1 MKRLI
6 LSLFLFV
13 QAVQIVCAWNGS
25 IATSYAGGDG
35 SQSNPYQIA
44 TAEQL
49 ALLAHNVNDEGI
61 TYSGQYFILTNDID
75 LFGLNGTDTIQWTPI
90 GIIAENFV
98 QNGEDAHPD
107 HRYFKGKFD
116 GTNHIISNLYIN
128 DSTRMSGGGLFG
140 NVAYGRLQN
149 IKLSN
154 VYVRV
159 HKYASA
165 LCANAAYAMFIDN
178 CHVLSGKVIVEHSY
192 AGSIAAFI
200 KSYQEIAWSS
210 YNYDLYYYFYNSSIT
225 NCTNHAMITMSGSS
239 SFASNGNWSMIGGIV
254 GEASGSSGATFWA
267 STHVGGS
274 DGKPY
279 SMTIKNCTNYGDV
292 TGSVGT
298 GGICG
303 SFSDGN
309 SNGGGANDTVLMDRC
324 VNYGTIYY
332 GNIRSGNSVWNGYIG
347 GITGRFIGAGI
358 IQRCLN
364 AGDIKKDRNHDL
376 SGTNFITRVGGI
388 IGYQSTTVSR
398 VQYCVNI
405 GNCDSVSEAG
415 GIVGNNRGRINYCLN
430 AGSFS
435 GDYKT
440 GGIVGY
446 LQTGA
451 FVTACVSSYY
461 DRNNDY
467 EDNSPDVSIVG
478 AWNPVYAPPQNL
490 RYNDYTSSCYFDW
503 QWCPYA
509 RDTRGDPNYY
519 YGQKLTTHMLGD
531 SLQNSLSINNWV
543 FAEGMYPRPKGVENE
558 PIAVLAATPAYLKVY
573 NDSVYDGMYT
583 VHDGLEVSTLNGVTW
598 TSESP
603 LQISGTHVAITGAVP
618 SGEKYQLY
626 AHLGEVK
633 KLIEFRVNSFNP
645 DTVLPI
651 DTTVIPIDT
660 IVNPIDTT
668 IINPIDTTI
677 INPIDTTVNPV
688 DTTHVTPTP
697 RPTNGNFTIN
707 AQGERVRFAP
717 GNLQYQASTNS
728 WRFAEHQYDY
738 VGDATRG
745 NVYQGSMKCD
755 NAQISSTY
763 SGWIDMFRWGTSGWN
778 NGSNAYMPYSTNY
791 GSNDYIPFGI
801 YDERYH
807 NLTGI
812 YANSDWGI
820 YNQIGNDAPGTWRTP
835 TYDEWNYIFSLR
847 PNAANL
853 RGQASIVT
861 QTETINGYI
870 LFPDSFVM
878 PQGLTFVSKQQQ
890 GHDLYY
896 ETNVYSLEDWSRL
909 ENAGAVFLP
918 ASGYIYERVE
928 YLMDHG
934 FYWSSS
940 CRRPVDSGDAAH
952 SLSFCGTWDQ
962 VGYDYWD
969 GGRSVRLISN
979 NNATVVPP
987 PTGEPKA
994 GYFSV
999 SDSLTVRFAPG
1010 NLQYQASTDTWR
1022 FAEHQYDYVGSTVEN
1037 KGYGTVYENGVKSD
1051 NAQASATYFGWIDMY
1066 NYGTSGWN
1074 SGANLYMP
1082 YNSSGNS
1089 NDFRPDGVNDY
1100 YMTGNYANADWGVY
1114 NQIGEDLPGT
1124 WRTPT
1129 NAEWEYL
1136 LNTRQNAQNLR
1147 AQAEIMT
1154 DSTLV
1159 RGYILLPDSFTMPS
1173 HLIMV
1178 FGEQIGYPANRYSLS
1193 DWAYLEHEG
1202 AIFLPAS
1209 GIWTDYYTYFNECG
1223 YYWGSTASCI
1233 YFDKDWMY
1241 TRWASYS
1248 FKEPVRLIY
1257 VGLPNDTIAPTDTT
1271 EVIVPTN
1278 GRFTINAQ
1286 GERVVF
1292 APGNMQYQA
1301 WPGTHLCADG
1311 TTQQG
1316 VWRFAEHQWDYVG
1329 DATNGTV
1336 YWNGT
1341 KCNNENISSTYSG
1354 WIDLFGWGTSG
1365 WNSGANAYQ
1374 PYDISTTAS
1383 DYYPGGS
1390 TESTLTGRFAF
1401 ADWAV
1406 YNQIGED
1413 APGTW
1418 RTLTA
1423 DEWAYLL
1430 DTRNNSANLK
1440 GRATVNNVKGCVLL
1454 PDDWT
1459 VPTGLSFIPGTSGYE
1474 TNVYSASQWE
1484 QMEAAGAIFLPV
1496 AGYRQSTAMFDLD
1509 AFGYCWSTTPYSTTG
1524 AYEFSFSAENTN
1536 MYNGYRYRGRSL
1548 RPAKTVDTVLNPVD
1562 TTHVEP
1568 IPVPAAGSFTINAQG
1583 ERIVFAPANLL
1594 YNAAQGSHLCADGTT
1609 HPGTWRFAD
1618 HQWDYVGDAYNGTV
1632 YWNGTKCNNENISST
1647 YDGWIDLFG
1656 FGTSG
1661 WNSGANEYQP
1671 YASSSSSTDYYVG
1684 GGETNSLVGN
1694 YAYADWGIFNTIES
1708 YPCGTWRTL
1717 TLDEWDYLFTSRT
1730 DASMKYGQ
1738 ATVNNVAGY
1747 ILLPDEWVIPAGLT
1761 FTPGPAVGYG
1771 ANTYSLSEWEQMEQ
1785 AGAVFLPAGGY
1796 RQGRSMQSVQANGDY
1811 YFSTA
1816 NSYDATRFYFTS
1828 SSSSYSSFSGERYF
1842 GRALRLVR
1850 TPSATPVV
1858 DPVYFS
1864 FSDSICAGET
1874 YAWEGSKFTEAGE
1887 YTKTLVSSLGGDSI
1901 VTLHL
1906 YSYSCEEVYEDVPFC
1921 YEERG
1926 METVLTIIDG
1936 ENVNYQWEQKVN
1948 GEWQVLSAGYL
1959 SQTIQLPTSTTD
1971 TIYLR
1976 FVGSELLSNLIVN
1989 GDFEAG
1995 NTGFET
2001 GYTYDS
2007 LSIYTEGTYTVT
2019 NDVNLVHDDAQC
2031 ADDHTTGEGMMMA
2044 INGGSNA
2051 NANVWTQTVTGLL
2064 PNTDYA
2070 FSAWAALWTD
2080 YGFNYPELEFSIN
2093 GELQG
2098 QRFSPNEGTCN
2109 WTQLYT
2115 IWNSGNHTTAQIRL
2129 VDQQTGEMANDF
2141 CVDDI
2146 YFSPLLGRLDGA
2158 IKYLKVYL
2166 LQPIDTTIVH
2176 RTINEGDTCSWEGDI
2191 YTTAGN
2197 YVKTFVS
2204 AEGCDS
2210 LVMLQLTVVDPLPED
2225 QAFYFSTSDTTAVFF
2240 SPGNL
2245 QYKATPG
2252 THLCADGTMQQ
2263 GVWRFAEHQWNY
2275 VGTQNDRVARSYNVA
2290 RQHGNVYENGVI
2302 CDNAN
2307 ASSTYS
2313 GWIDLFAYGTSGWN
2327 SGVAKYQ
2334 PWTGSISNEEYV
2346 IESYWSQYFH
2356 FGDLTGE
2363 YAYADWGVY
2372 NQIGE
2377 YAPGTWRTPT
2387 HDEWI
2392 YIVSQ
2397 RPNADSLRGIG
2408 MIDGVPGFI
2417 LLPDNSRWDSLPF
2430 NPGLIEYADMNWSI
2444 VSNST
2449 IDYAINPYTS
2459 AQWEQMEAAGAIF
2472 FPAAGHKTQDNWIS
2486 VYTTYWDPNTYTDVF
2501 KQSGDY
2507 MSSTFI
2513 EHANNAGTP
2522 GVKVLAFDP
2531 YKWNMSMGYVICNGV
2546 SVRLIRDCRT
2556 CNPQNDLPTPI
2567 TAPVSAEPQRAK
2579 IIMQDN
2585 TIYILLPDGTRFD
2598 ATGRK
2603 VK

>member
-1 MKRLI
+1 MPAKKLNFNFVGIMKRLI

-90 GIIAENFV
+90 GIIAENV
-98 QNGEDAHPD
+98 VHNGEDAHPD

-140 NVAYGRLQN
+140 NVAIGRLQN

-178 CHVLSGKVIVEHSY
+178 CHVLNGKVVVEHSY
-192 AGSIAAFI
+192 AGGIVGYI
-200 KSYQEIAWSS
+200 KSFNREMWSN
-210 YNYDLYYYFYNSSIT
+210 YNYDEYLYFYNSSIT
-225 NCTNHAMITMSGSS
+225 NCTNHATISMSGSS
-239 SFASNGNWSMIGGIV
+239 SFANNGNWSMIGGIA
-254 GEASGSSGATFWA
+254 GQIRGTSGATFWG
-267 STHVGGS
+267 STHVSDS

-279 SMTIKNCTNYGDV
+279 SMTIKNCINYGDV

-303 SFSDGN
+303 AFTDGN
-309 SNGGGANDTVLMDRC
+309 SNGGSANDTVLMDRC
-324 VNYGTIYY
+324 INYGTIYY
-332 GNIRSGNSVWNGYIG
+332 GNIRSGNSVWEGYVG
-347 GITGRFIGAGI
+347 GITGQFIGAGI
-358 IQRCLN
+358 VQRCLN
-364 AGDIKKDRNHDL
+364 AGDIKKDRIHDL
-376 SGTNFITRVGGI
+376 SGTNFITHVGGI
-388 IGYQSTTVSR
+388 IGHQFATVSR

-405 GNCDSVSEAG
+405 GNCDSVSKAG
-415 GIVGNNRGRINYCLN
+415 GIVGYNRGRINNCLN
-430 AGSFS
+430 AGNFS
-435 GDYKT
+435 GNYET

-446 LQTGA
+446 MQNGFATGCIS
-451 FVTACVSSYY
+451 VYHNGD
-461 DRNNDY
+461 DRT
-467 EDNSPDVSIVG
+467 SIWG
-478 AWNPVYAPPQNL
+478 GTLGNLDPKGAPPHNL
-490 RYNDYTSSCYFDW
+490 GYDDYFSQSYFDW
-503 QWCPYA
+503 QWHSYD
-509 RDTRGDPNYY
+509 RSRGEISTD
-519 YGQKLTTHMLGD
+519 YGQRLTLLMLGNNLQG
-531 SLQNSLSINNWV
+531 SLPASEWV
-543 FAEGMYPRPKGVENE
+543 FAEGIYPRPKGVENE
-558 PIAVLAATPAYLKVY
+558 PIAIVAATPACLKVY
-573 NDSVYDGMYT
+573 EDSTYDDMYT

-633 KLIEFRVNSFNP
+633 KRIEFSVNSFNP

-660 IVNPIDTT
+660 TIVNPIDTT
-668 IINPIDTTI
+668 HIEPDTTG
-677 INPIDTTVNPV
+677 VV
-688 DTTHVTPTP
+688 VPT
-697 RPTNGNFTIN
+697 
-707 AQGERVRFAP
+707 
-717 GNLQYQASTNS
+717 
-728 WRFAEHQYDY
+728 
-738 VGDATRG
+738 
-745 NVYQGSMKCD
+745 
-755 NAQISSTY
+755 
-763 SGWIDMFRWGTSGWN
+763 TSG
-778 NGSNAYMPYSTNY
+778 
-791 GSNDYIPFGI
+791 
-801 YDERYH
+801 
-807 NLTGI
+807 
-812 YANSDWGI
+812 
-820 YNQIGNDAPGTWRTP
+820 
-835 TYDEWNYIFSLR
+835 
-847 PNAANL
+847 
-853 RGQASIVT
+853 
-861 QTETINGYI
+861 
-870 LFPDSFVM
+870 
-878 PQGLTFVSKQQQ
+878 
-890 GHDLYY
+890 
-896 ETNVYSLEDWSRL
+896 
-909 ENAGAVFLP
+909 
-918 ASGYIYERVE
+918 
-928 YLMDHG
+928 
-934 FYWSSS
+934 
-940 CRRPVDSGDAAH
+940 
-952 SLSFCGTWDQ
+952 
-962 VGYDYWD
+962 
-969 GGRSVRLISN
+969 
-979 NNATVVPP
+979 
-987 PTGEPKA
+987 
-994 GYFSV
+994 
-999 SDSLTVRFAPG
+999 
-1010 NLQYQASTDTWR
+1010 
-1022 FAEHQYDYVGSTVEN
+1022 
-1037 KGYGTVYENGVKSD
+1037 
-1051 NAQASATYFGWIDMY
+1051 
-1066 NYGTSGWN
+1066 
-1074 SGANLYMP
+1074 
-1082 YNSSGNS
+1082 
-1089 NDFRPDGVNDY
+1089 
-1100 YMTGNYANADWGVY
+1100 
-1114 NQIGEDLPGT
+1114 
-1124 WRTPT
+1124 
-1129 NAEWEYL
+1129 
-1136 LNTRQNAQNLR
+1136 
-1147 AQAEIMT
+1147 
-1154 DSTLV
+1154 
-1159 RGYILLPDSFTMPS
+1159 
-1173 HLIMV
+1173 
-1178 FGEQIGYPANRYSLS
+1178 
-1193 DWAYLEHEG
+1193 
-1202 AIFLPAS
+1202 
-1209 GIWTDYYTYFNECG
+1209 
-1223 YYWGSTASCI
+1223 
-1233 YFDKDWMY
+1233 
-1241 TRWASYS
+1241 
-1248 FKEPVRLIY
+1248 
-1257 VGLPNDTIAPTDTT
+1257 
-1271 EVIVPTN
+1271 
-1278 GRFTINAQ
+1278 
-1286 GERVVF
+1286 
-1292 APGNMQYQA
+1292 
-1301 WPGTHLCADG
+1301 
-1311 TTQQG
+1311 
-1316 VWRFAEHQWDYVG
+1316 
-1329 DATNGTV
+1329 
-1336 YWNGT
+1336 
-1341 KCNNENISSTYSG
+1341 
-1354 WIDLFGWGTSG
+1354 
-1365 WNSGANAYQ
+1365 
-1374 PYDISTTAS
+1374 
-1383 DYYPGGS
+1383 
-1390 TESTLTGRFAF
+1390 
-1401 ADWAV
+1401 
-1406 YNQIGED
+1406 
-1413 APGTW
+1413 
-1418 RTLTA
+1418 
-1423 DEWAYLL
+1423 
-1430 DTRNNSANLK
+1430 
-1440 GRATVNNVKGCVLL
+1440 
-1454 PDDWT
+1454 
-1459 VPTGLSFIPGTSGYE
+1459 
-1474 TNVYSASQWE
+1474 
-1484 QMEAAGAIFLPV
+1484 
-1496 AGYRQSTAMFDLD
+1496 
-1509 AFGYCWSTTPYSTTG
+1509 
-1524 AYEFSFSAENTN
+1524 
-1536 MYNGYRYRGRSL
+1536 
-1548 RPAKTVDTVLNPVD
+1548 
-1562 TTHVEP
+1562 
-1568 IPVPAAGSFTINAQG
+1568 FTINAQG

-1609 HPGTWRFAD
+1609 HPGTWRFA
-1618 HQWDYVGDAYNGTV
+1618 
-1632 YWNGTKCNNENISST
+1632 ENISST

-1684 GGETNSLVGN
+1684 GGETNSLVGS

-1828 SSSSYSSFSGERYF
+1828 SSSSYSTFSGERYF

-1926 METVLTIIDG
+1926 LEAVLTIIDG

-2007 LSIYTEGTYTVT
+2007 LAIYAEGTYTVT
-2019 NDVNLVHDDAQC
+2019 NDVNLVHADAQC
-2031 ADDHTTGEGMMMA
+2031 AEDHTTGEGMMMA

-2115 IWNSGNHTTAQIRL
+2115 IWNSGNHTSAQIRL
-2129 VDQQTGEMANDF
+2129 VDQQIGEMANDF
-2141 CVDDI
+2141 CIDDI

-2166 LQPIDTTIVH
+2166 LQPIDTTIVY

-2210 LVMLQLTVVDPLPED
+2210 LVMLQLTVMDPLPED
-2225 QAFYFSTSDTTAVFF
+2225 HAFYFSTSDTTAVFF

-2275 VGTQNDRVARSYNVA
+2275 VGTQNERVAISYNVA

-2334 PWTGSISNEEYV
+2334 PWTGSLSDDVYL

-2430 NPGLIEYADMNWSI
+2430 NPGLIEIADMNWSI
-2444 VSNST
+2444 VSNNT

-2459 AQWEQMEAAGAIF
+2459 AQWEDMERAGAIF
-2472 FPAAGHKTQDNWIS
+2472 LPAAGDKTQDNWIS
-2486 VYTTYWDPNTYTDVF
+2486 VYTTHRDPNTHTDVF

-2513 EHANNAGTP
+2513 EHAINAGTP
-2522 GVKVLAFDP
+2522 GVKVLDFDP
-2531 YKWNMSMGYVICNGV
+2531 YNWIMNMGFLICN
-2546 SVRLIRDCRT
+2546 
-2556 CNPQNDLPTPI
+2556 NPQNDLPTPI
-2567 TAPVSAEPQRAK
+2567 TAPVSAEPQKAK
-2579 IIMQDN
+2579 IILQDN
-2585 TIYILLPDGTRFD
+2585 TIYILLPDGTRYD
-2598 ATGRK
+2598 ATGKK

>member
-1 MKRLI
+1 MPAKKLNFNFVGIMKRLI

-90 GIIAENFV
+90 GIIAENV
-98 QNGEDAHPD
+98 VHNGEDAHPD

-140 NVAYGRLQN
+140 NVAIGRLQN

-178 CHVLSGKVIVEHSY
+178 CHVLNGKVVVEHSY
-192 AGSIAAFI
+192 AGGIVGYI
-200 KSYQEIAWSS
+200 KSFNREMWSN
-210 YNYDLYYYFYNSSIT
+210 YNYDEYLYFYNSSIT
-225 NCTNHAMITMSGSS
+225 NCTNHATISMSGSS
-239 SFASNGNWSMIGGIV
+239 SFANNGNWSMIGGIA
-254 GEASGSSGATFWA
+254 GQIRGTSGATFWG
-267 STHVGGS
+267 STHVSDS

-279 SMTIKNCTNYGDV
+279 SMTIKNCINYGDV

-303 SFSDGN
+303 AFTDGN
-309 SNGGGANDTVLMDRC
+309 SNGGSANDTVLMDRC
-324 VNYGTIYY
+324 INYGTIYY
-332 GNIRSGNSVWNGYIG
+332 GNIRSGNSVWEGYVG
-347 GITGRFIGAGI
+347 GITGQFIGAGI
-358 IQRCLN
+358 VQRCLN
-364 AGDIKKDRNHDL
+364 AGDIKKDRIHDL
-376 SGTNFITRVGGI
+376 SGTNFITHVGGI
-388 IGYQSTTVSR
+388 IGHQFATVSR

-405 GNCDSVSEAG
+405 GNCDSVSKAG
-415 GIVGNNRGRINYCLN
+415 GIVGYNRGRINNCLN
-430 AGSFS
+430 AGNFS
-435 GDYKT
+435 GNYET

-446 LQTGA
+446 MQNGFATGCIS
-451 FVTACVSSYY
+451 VYHNGD
-461 DRNNDY
+461 DRT
-467 EDNSPDVSIVG
+467 SIWG
-478 AWNPVYAPPQNL
+478 GTLGNLDPKGAPPHNL
-490 RYNDYTSSCYFDW
+490 GYDDYFSQSYFDW
-503 QWCPYA
+503 QWHSYD
-509 RDTRGDPNYY
+509 RSRGEISTD
-519 YGQKLTTHMLGD
+519 YGQRLTLLMLGNNLQG
-531 SLQNSLSINNWV
+531 SLPASEWV
-543 FAEGMYPRPKGVENE
+543 FAEGIYPRPKGVENE
-558 PIAVLAATPAYLKVY
+558 PIAIVAATPACLKVY
-573 NDSVYDGMYT
+573 EDSTYDDMYT

-633 KLIEFRVNSFNP
+633 KRIEFSVNSFNP

-660 IVNPIDTT
+660 TIVNPIDTT
-668 IINPIDTTI
+668 HIEPDTTGVVV
-677 INPIDTTVNPV
+677 PTTS
-688 DTTHVTPTP
+688 
-697 RPTNGNFTIN
+697 GFTIN
-707 AQGERVRFAP
+707 AQGERVMFSPGNMQYQAWPGTHLCADGTTQQGVWRFAEHQWDYVGDASTGTVYWNGTKCNNENISQYYSGWIDLFGWGTSGWNSGASAYQPYDISTTASDYYPGGSTESTLTGRFAYADWAVYNQIGEDAPGTWRTLSADEWAYLLDTRNNSANLKGRATVNNVKGCVLLPDDWTVPTGLSFIPGTSGYETNFYSASQWEQMEAAGAIFLPVAGYRQSTAMFDLDAFGYCWSTTPYSTTGAYEFSFSAENANMYNGYRYRGRSLRPVKVLNQNDTTQTTPIDTTHIEPITPQTTSGRFTINAGGETIVFAP
-717 GNLQYQASTNS
+717 GNLQYQASTNT

-1051 NAQASATYFGWIDMY
+1051 NAQASATYSGWIDMY

-1257 VGLPNDTIAPTDTT
+1257 VGLPNDTIAPPDTT
-1271 EVIVPTN
+1271 EVIVPT
-1278 GRFTINAQ
+1278 
-1286 GERVVF
+1286 
-1292 APGNMQYQA
+1292 
-1301 WPGTHLCADG
+1301 
-1311 TTQQG
+1311 
-1316 VWRFAEHQWDYVG
+1316 
-1329 DATNGTV
+1329 
-1336 YWNGT
+1336 
-1341 KCNNENISSTYSG
+1341 
-1354 WIDLFGWGTSG
+1354 TSG
-1365 WNSGANAYQ
+1365 
-1374 PYDISTTAS
+1374 
-1383 DYYPGGS
+1383 
-1390 TESTLTGRFAF
+1390 
-1401 ADWAV
+1401 
-1406 YNQIGED
+1406 
-1413 APGTW
+1413 
-1418 RTLTA
+1418 
-1423 DEWAYLL
+1423 
-1430 DTRNNSANLK
+1430 
-1440 GRATVNNVKGCVLL
+1440 
-1454 PDDWT
+1454 
-1459 VPTGLSFIPGTSGYE
+1459 
-1474 TNVYSASQWE
+1474 
-1484 QMEAAGAIFLPV
+1484 
-1496 AGYRQSTAMFDLD
+1496 
-1509 AFGYCWSTTPYSTTG
+1509 
-1524 AYEFSFSAENTN
+1524 
-1536 MYNGYRYRGRSL
+1536 
-1548 RPAKTVDTVLNPVD
+1548 
-1562 TTHVEP
+1562 
-1568 IPVPAAGSFTINAQG
+1568 FTINAQG

-1609 HPGTWRFAD
+1609 HPGTWRFAA
-1618 HQWDYVGDAYNGTV
+1618 HQWDYVGDTYNGTV

-1684 GGETNSLVGN
+1684 GGETNSLVGS

-1828 SSSSYSSFSGERYF
+1828 SSSSYSTFSGERYF

-1926 METVLTIIDG
+1926 LEAVLTIIDG

-2007 LSIYTEGTYTVT
+2007 LAIYAEGTYTVT
-2019 NDVNLVHDDAQC
+2019 NDVNLVHADAQC
-2031 ADDHTTGEGMMMA
+2031 AEDHTTGEGMMMA

-2115 IWNSGNHTTAQIRL
+2115 IWNSGNHTSAQIRL
-2129 VDQQTGEMANDF
+2129 VDQQIGEMANDF
-2141 CVDDI
+2141 CIDDI

-2166 LQPIDTTIVH
+2166 LQPIDTTIVY

-2210 LVMLQLTVVDPLPED
+2210 LVMLQLTVMDPLPED
-2225 QAFYFSTSDTTAVFF
+2225 HAFYFSTSDTTAVFF

-2275 VGTQNDRVARSYNVA
+2275 VGTQNERVAISYNVA

-2334 PWTGSISNEEYV
+2334 PWTGSLSDDVYL

-2430 NPGLIEYADMNWSI
+2430 NPGLIEIADMNWSI
-2444 VSNST
+2444 VSNNT

-2459 AQWEQMEAAGAIF
+2459 AQWEDMERAGAIF
-2472 FPAAGHKTQDNWIS
+2472 LPAAGDKTQDNWIS
-2486 VYTTYWDPNTYTDVF
+2486 VYTTHRDPNTHTDVF

-2513 EHANNAGTP
+2513 EHAINAGTP
-2522 GVKVLAFDP
+2522 GVKVLDFDP
-2531 YKWNMSMGYVICNGV
+2531 YNWIMNMGFLICNCV

-2567 TAPVSAEPQRAK
+2567 TAPVSAEPQKAK
-2579 IIMQDN
+2579 IILQDN
-2585 TIYILLPDGTRFD
+2585 TIYILLPDGTRRLSR
-2598 ATGRK
+2598 TR
-2603 VK
+2603 

>member
-13 QAVQIVCAWNGS
+13 QTVQIVCAWNGS

-49 ALLAHNVNDEGI
+49 ALLAHNVNEEGI

-107 HRYFKGKFD
+107 HRYFKGIFD
-116 GTNHIISNLYIN
+116 GTNHTISNLYIN

-178 CHVLSGKVIVEHSY
+178 CHVLSGKVTVEHSY

-239 SFASNGNWSMIGGIV
+239 SFANNGNWSMIGGIV
-254 GEASGSSGATFWA
+254 GHASGSSGATFWA

-376 SGTNFITRVGGI
+376 SGTNFITCVGGI

-440 GGIVGY
+440 GGIAGY
-446 LQTGA
+446 LQTGS

-461 DRNNDY
+461 DRENY
-467 EDNSPDVSIVG
+467 ENCDLEASIVG
-478 AWNPVYAPPQNL
+478 AWNSVYAPPRNL
-490 RYNDYTSSCYFDW
+490 RYNDYTSSCFFDW
-503 QWCPYA
+503 QWCPYP
-509 RDTRGDPNYY
+509 RETRGEPNYY
-519 YGQKLTTHMLGD
+519 HGQILTTHMLGESLQD
-531 SLQNSLSINNWV
+531 SLSTNNWV
-543 FAEGMYPRPKGVENE
+543 FTEGMYPRPKGVENE
-558 PIAVLAATPAYLKVY
+558 PIVIVAATPAYLKVY
-573 NDSVYDGMYT
+573 SDSVYDGMRM

-618 SGEKYQLY
+618 PGEKYQLY

-633 KLIEFRVNSFNP
+633 KRIEFSVYSFNP

-660 IVNPIDTT
+660 I
-668 IINPIDTTI
+668 INPIDTI
-677 INPIDTTVNPV
+677 VNPV

-707 AQGERVRFAP
+707 AQGERVMFAPGNMQYQASPGTHLCADGTTQQGVWRFAEHQWDYVGDATNGTVYLNGAKCNNENISSTYSGWIDLFGWGTSGWNSGASAYQPYDTSTTASDYYPGGTAESTLTGTYAYADWAVYNQIGEDAPGTWRTLTADEWSYLLDTRNNSANLKGRATVNNVKGCVLLPDDWTVPTGLSFIPGTSGYETNVYSASQWEQMEAAGAIFLPVAGYRQSTAMFDLDAFGYCWSTTPYSTTGAYEFSFSGENTNMYNGYRYRGRSLRPVKMLNQNDTTQTTPIDTTHIEPIIPQTTSGRFTVNAGGETIVFAP
-717 GNLQYQASTNS
+717 GNLQYQASTNT

-745 NVYQGSMKCD
+745 NVYQGAMKCD

-763 SGWIDMFRWGTSGWN
+763 SGWIDMFRWGTSGWD

-890 GHDLYY
+890 GYDLYY

-1051 NAQASATYFGWIDMY
+1051 NAQASATYSGWIDMY

-1173 HLIMV
+1173 HLSMV

-1257 VGLPNDTIAPTDTT
+1257 VGLPNDTIAPPDTT
-1271 EVIVPTN
+1271 EVIVPT
-1278 GRFTINAQ
+1278 
-1286 GERVVF
+1286 
-1292 APGNMQYQA
+1292 
-1301 WPGTHLCADG
+1301 
-1311 TTQQG
+1311 
-1316 VWRFAEHQWDYVG
+1316 
-1329 DATNGTV
+1329 TNG
-1336 YWNGT
+1336 
-1341 KCNNENISSTYSG
+1341 
-1354 WIDLFGWGTSG
+1354 
-1365 WNSGANAYQ
+1365 
-1374 PYDISTTAS
+1374 
-1383 DYYPGGS
+1383 
-1390 TESTLTGRFAF
+1390 
-1401 ADWAV
+1401 
-1406 YNQIGED
+1406 
-1413 APGTW
+1413 
-1418 RTLTA
+1418 
-1423 DEWAYLL
+1423 
-1430 DTRNNSANLK
+1430 
-1440 GRATVNNVKGCVLL
+1440 
-1454 PDDWT
+1454 
-1459 VPTGLSFIPGTSGYE
+1459 
-1474 TNVYSASQWE
+1474 
-1484 QMEAAGAIFLPV
+1484 
-1496 AGYRQSTAMFDLD
+1496 
-1509 AFGYCWSTTPYSTTG
+1509 
-1524 AYEFSFSAENTN
+1524 
-1536 MYNGYRYRGRSL
+1536 
-1548 RPAKTVDTVLNPVD
+1548 
-1562 TTHVEP
+1562 
-1568 IPVPAAGSFTINAQG
+1568 FTINAQG
-1583 ERIVFAPANLL
+1583 ERIIFAPGNLL

-1632 YWNGTKCNNENISST
+1632 YWNGSKCNNENISST

-1671 YASSSSSTDYYVG
+1671 YASSSSYTDYYVG
-1684 GGETNSLVGN
+1684 GGETNSLVGS

-1850 TPSATPVV
+1850 TPSTTPVV

-1926 METVLTIIDG
+1926 MEAVLTIIDG

-1995 NTGFET
+1995 NLGFET

-2007 LSIYTEGTYTVT
+2007 LAIYTEGTYTVT
-2019 NDVNLVHDDAQC
+2019 NDVNLVHADAQC
-2031 ADDHTTGEGMMMA
+2031 AEDHTTGEGMMMA

-2115 IWNSGNHTTAQIRL
+2115 IWNSGNHTSAQIRL

-2141 CVDDI
+2141 CIDDI

-2191 YTTAGN
+2191 YTSAGN

-2210 LVMLQLTVVDPLPED
+2210 LVMLQLTVMDPLPED

-2245 QYKATPG
+2245 QYKGTPG
-2252 THLCADGTMQQ
+2252 THLCADGTTQQ
-2263 GVWRFAEHQWNY
+2263 GVWRFAEHQWSY
-2275 VGTQNDRVARSYNVA
+2275 VGTQNDRVARSYNVV

-2313 GWIDLFAYGTSGWN
+2313 GWIDLFTYGTSGWN

-2334 PWTGSISNEEYV
+2334 PWTGSISNDEYV
-2346 IESYWSQYFH
+2346 IESYWSHYFH

-2444 VSNST
+2444 VSNNT

-2486 VYTTYWDPNTYTDVF
+2486 VYTTHWDPNTYTDVF

-2531 YKWNMSMGYVICNGV
+2531 YKWYMSMGYLICNGV

-2567 TAPVSAEPQRAK
+2567 TAPVSAEPQKAK
-2579 IIMQDN
+2579 IILQDN
-2585 TIYILLPDGTRFD
+2585 TIYILLPDSTRYD
-2598 ATGRK
+2598 ITGRK
-2603 VK
+2603 VE